1 MKFKKNLTAFAAAA
15 LAAATALTGC
25 TGGAAPSQTAPQ
37 NSGDSAQLNIV
48 TTIFPE
54 YDWVRQILGE
64 DAQAQVTLLA
74 KDGVDM
80 HSYQPSAA
88 DMRTIADCD
97 LLIYVGGTSDA
108 WVEEALANQANPDR
122 QVLNLMEVLG
132 DRVKT
137 EELVEGMEP
146 ESHDHSHDH
155 EEEEHDDH
163 DHDEHEAVEHD
174 HDHEEVA
181 EEADEHIW
189 LSLKNAQILC
199 KAIQE
204 ALAQLDPD
212 HAADYQQNLD
222 RYNAQLA
229 QLDEAYQQAVDGAA
243 CKTLLFGD
251 RFPFRYLVDDYGLE
265 YYAAFAGCSAE
276 TEASFATVAFLAQK
290 VDELQLPCVLT
301 IDGAQHK
308 IAQTVVDS
316 TTQKNQQV
324 LSLNSMQ
331 SVGSKQIEQGAS
343 YLSIM
348 EENLQV
354 LKQALA

>member
-25 TGGAAPSQTAPQ
+25 TGGAAPSQTASQ

-64 DAQAQVTLLA
+64 NSQAQVTLLA

-108 WVEEALANQANPDR
+108 WVEEALANQANPNR
-122 QVLNLMEVLG
+122 KVLNLMEVLG

-155 EEEEHDDH
+155 EEE
-163 DHDEHEAVEHD
+163 EHD